1 MNWVKERIC
10 EPSTWGAV
18 AGILVAAGVLSN
30 LGVFIWLGIAS
41 AVAAFI
47 LKERANG

>member
-1 MNWVKERIC
+1 MNWIKERIH

-18 AGILVAAGVLSN
+18 AGILVAAGILSN
-30 LGVFIWLGIAS
+30 IGVFIWLGIAS
-41 AVAAFI
+41 AVAGFI